1 VCGRFD
7 EIGGKPTHEKKQ
19 DGSFKMTT
27 IKIMPCLDM
36 KDGRVVKGIQFV
48 GLRDAGDPVVNAK
61 LYEAEGADELAMLDI
76 SATVEQ
82 RKTRLQW
89 VKAVLAVI
97 RIPLTVGGGISS
109 LEDMKQLFNLGV
121 SKVSMNSAAIKRPAL
136 IKEAAAR
143 FGRERI
149 VVAIDGRRNR
159 RMPSGFEVV
168 VRGGTTGTAI
178 DVVEWA
184 KRCEDLGAG
193 ELLVTSIDMDGT
205 QEGYDL
211 RFTRA
216 ISDAVSLPIIASGGV
231 GKVEHLYEGVVKG
244 GATTLL
250 AASIFHYRKISI
262 REAKE
267 YLKRRGLT
275 VHIEPTE

>member
-1 VCGRFD
+1 
-7 EIGGKPTHEKKQ
+7 
-19 DGSFKMTT
+19 
-27 IKIMPCLDM
+27 MPCLDM

-48 GLRDAGDPVVNAK
+48 GLRDAGDPVANAK
-61 LYEAEGADELAMLDI
+61 FYEKEGADELAMLDI

-82 RKTRLQW
+82 RSTRLQW

-97 RIPLTVGGGISS
+97 RIPLTVGGGISN
-109 LEDMKQLFNLGV
+109 LEDMSRLFNVGV
-121 SKVSMNSAAIKRPAL
+121 RKVSMNSAAIQRPAL

-168 VRGGTTGTAI
+168 IRGGTTGTDI

-184 KRCEDLGAG
+184 KRCEGLGAG
-193 ELLVTSIDMDGT
+193 ELLVTSIDADGT
-205 QEGYDL
+205 QEGYDVK
-211 RFTRA
+211 FTRA
-216 ISDAVSLPIIASGGV
+216 VSDAVSLPIIASGGV

-267 YLKRRGLT
+267 YLKSRGLP
-275 VHIEPTE
+275 VHMGTAE

>member
-1 VCGRFD
+1 
-7 EIGGKPTHEKKQ
+7 
-19 DGSFKMTT
+19 
-27 IKIMPCLDM
+27 MPCLDM

-48 GLRDAGDPVVNAK
+48 GLRDAGDPVANAK
-61 LYEAEGADELAMLDI
+61 FYEKEGADELAMLDI

-82 RKTRLQW
+82 RSTRLQW

-109 LEDMKQLFNLGV
+109 LEDMSRLFNVGV
-121 SKVSMNSAAIKRPAL
+121 RKVSMNSAAIQRPAL

-168 VRGGTTGTAI
+168 IRGGTTGTDI

-184 KRCEDLGAG
+184 KRCEGLGAG
-193 ELLVTSIDMDGT
+193 ELLVTSIDADGT
-205 QEGYDL
+205 QEGYDVK
-211 RFTRA
+211 FTRA
-216 ISDAVSLPIIASGGV
+216 VSDAVSLPIIASGGV

-267 YLKRRGLT
+267 YLKSRGLP
-275 VHIEPTE
+275 VHMGTAE